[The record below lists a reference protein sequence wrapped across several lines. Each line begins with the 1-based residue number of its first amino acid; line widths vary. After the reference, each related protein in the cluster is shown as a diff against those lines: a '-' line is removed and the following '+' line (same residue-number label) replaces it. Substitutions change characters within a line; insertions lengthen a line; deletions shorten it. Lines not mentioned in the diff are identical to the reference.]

1 MRQGYIY
8 IVIPGR
14 YAKTKRIEAPGAR
27 SRALDEVVAARAV
40 VGDGAGVLAVL
51 VEDDP
56 VRARRAAGVGVE
68 ATQDRELLVRAGDGE
83 VEALPVVEGVRVVV
97 AANRLAVLEQA
108 VEGCL
113 VGMNNSTQSRARVC
127 GCWKTSTT

>member
-1 MRQGYIY
+1 M
-8 IVIPGR
+8 
-14 YAKTKRIEAPGAR
+14 
-27 SRALDEVVAARAV
+27 
-40 VGDGAGVLAVL
+40 GDGAGVLAVL

-97 AANRLAVLEQA
+97 AADRLAVLEQA
-108 VEGCL
+108 VGGCL
-113 VGMNNSTQSRARVC
+113 VGMNNSTQSRARAC
-127 GCWKTSTT
+127 GCWRISTT